1 MRLNDL
7 IVEAPQ
13 IVGEYSPIEL
23 NDSTQNQ
30 ELYQQLSRNPNK
42 QLLKQITD
50 TCKVY
55 KSNKTIF
62 CLDDMLSMVTYEMEF
77 KVNEH
82 PTLGQFVWQT
92 SVWRGNSALIS
103 HLPTEMFFE
112 YLVKTYHT
120 VLTDSKQSWDGK
132 RFWLDRID
140 NAFDRGINVYFFD
153 FSTSNLTKI
162 ETKTDWLQFYKIN
175 QNKIW
180 GKTNLHQ
187 MMRMVISNL
196 LL

>member
-1 MRLNDL
+1 
-7 IVEAPQ
+7 
-13 IVGEYSPIEL
+13 
-23 NDSTQNQ
+23 
-30 ELYQQLSRNPNK
+30 
-42 QLLKQITD
+42 
-50 TCKVY
+50 
-55 KSNKTIF
+55 
-62 CLDDMLSMVTYEMEF
+62 MEF
-77 KVNEH
+77 KVNEQ

-180 GKTNLHQ
+180 GKANLHQ
-187 MMRMVISNL
+187 MKRMVISNL